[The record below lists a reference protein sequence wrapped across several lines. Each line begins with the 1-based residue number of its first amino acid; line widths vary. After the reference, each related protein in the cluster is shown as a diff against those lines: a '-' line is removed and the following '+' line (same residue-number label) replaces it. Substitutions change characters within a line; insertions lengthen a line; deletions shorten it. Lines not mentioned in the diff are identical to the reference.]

1 MERIDRLLPDAGKA
15 MSGSSAS
22 RESSPA
28 GPALRLDDQIC
39 AHCGRELTAEF
50 VEFPPAL
57 QRKYQKRGE
66 WYYHPCTPECE
77 KKNEQREWELT
88 RRDARIATLR
98 ERSGLSKRMKGY
110 TLANFRPTISNAAG
124 RARVKVD
131 GYLETWEENRE
142 AGRGL
147 YFCGGVGTGKTHL
160 AVAVMNELIRRKRV
174 PSLFVTVP
182 ELLDNLRETYNKPG
196 RNLDEWMDAV
206 QNADFLVLDDLGSE
220 RATEWVRE
228 RIFVMVN
235 HRYREALPTV
245 FTSNIGPKDLAQ
257 QLGERTASR
266 IIAMCDWIALE
277 GEDYRETAA
286 REAR

>member
-1 MERIDRLLPDAGKA
+1 MERIDGLLPDAKRA
-15 MSGSSAS
+15 MSGSSGS
-22 RESSPA
+22 RGSSA
-28 GPALRLDDQIC
+28 TGPALRLDDQVC
-39 AHCGRELTAEF
+39 AHCGQELQAEYF
-50 VEFPPAL
+50 EFPPAL
-57 QRKYQKRGE
+57 QHKYGKSGE

-77 KKNEQREWELT
+77 KKNEWREWELM
-88 RRDARIATLR
+88 RRDARVAILR

-110 TLANFRPTISNAAG
+110 TLGNFRPTVSNAAG

-131 GYLETWEENRE
+131 GYLEDWEENRE
-142 AGRGL
+142 AGKGL

-206 QNADFLVLDDLGSE
+206 QNAEFLVLDDLGSE
-220 RATEWVRE
+220 RTTEWVRE
-228 RIFVMVN
+228 RIFVIVN

-245 FTSNIGPKDLAQ
+245 FTSNIGPKDLAE

-277 GEDYRETAA
+277 GDDYRETAA
-286 REAR
+286 KEGR